1 MKRITESIG
10 ILVIGMIVAFFVS
23 VFGGTLLWLLWDDSI
38 TAMFPKAVEN
48 GILSDKLE
56 WWQSVKIVW
65 IFNLLIK
72 ATLSNDKSK

>member
-1 MKRITESIG
+1 MKNITESIG
-10 ILVIGMIVAFFVS
+10 ILIIGMIVAFFVS

-38 TAMFPKAVEN
+38 SAMFPKAIEN
-48 GILSDKLE
+48 GVISKSLE